1 MAKQDIS
8 SHFYGGKLV
17 CLWFGAESLLC
28 ILSAPCVSSQ
38 RDRRVTWTKIGNI
51 FEQQLILSFLSL
63 FAHAMAHTRVRS
75 HIYTLQC
82 ACVHMGMLQQ
92 FLHLSGFSCFTVD
105 KQRVFLLLAGTRRI
119 ALTFVNAEN
128 TTFFLLFRFKL
139 IFFFFCGGNIFCRFY
154 SCILF
159 IYLFISIIFL
169 LFLPSLVWVGGG
181 FAIDISP
188 LFLVL

>member
-139 IFFFFCGGNIFCRFY
+139 IFFFFVEGIFFVDFILAFY
-154 SCILF
+154 LF
-159 IYLFISIIFL
+159 IYLFQLFSYFFYRLWCELEEVLRSIFPPC
-169 LFLPSLVWVGGG
+169 F
-181 FAIDISP
+181 
-188 LFLVL
+188 